1 MLLACGSRRYT
12 TLLTN
17 KGSLK
22 EVKKHNAYGDFSF
35 D

>member
-1 MLLACGSRRYT
+1 MLLASGSRRYT

-22 EVKKHNAYGDFSF
+22 EVKKQNYGDFSF